1 MGMANEIDPRLLTG
15 RLLVLEGLLSEKQLR
30 SAVCQQIGHR
40 ALKWPGKSLGYHL
53 VNSNL
58 VAAALLER
66 LLALRDARRVSRD
79 DARLGEMAVANGLL
93 APAKLMACL
102 AEQDAERLRTGET
115 VPLGGIIRRE
125 ELMWE
130 HDLQALIDRQAA
142 LLAALE
148 SAAADAA

>member
-1 MGMANEIDPRLLTG
+1 MANEIDPRLLTG
-15 RLLVLEGLLSEKQLR
+15 CLLVREGLLSEEQLR
-30 SAVCQQIGHR
+30 RAVRRQIGHR
-40 ALKWPGKSLGYHL
+40 ALKWPGKSLGHHL

-58 VAAALLER
+58 VAAAVFER

-79 DARLGEMAVANGLL
+79 DARLGEMAMANGLL

-115 VPLGGIIRRE
+115 VPLGRIIRRE
-125 ELMWE
+125 ALMWE

-148 SAAADAA
+148 SAAPDAA